1 MSNAFACAV
10 RLLTRR
16 EHGAYE
22 LVNKLIQKGYPE
34 HEAQEALL
42 ECQRLNLQSDDRFVD
57 NVCRARIR
65 QGYGPVRIRRE
76 LQDLKI
82 DGEIISNA
90 LQQEQDNWL
99 LHALEVWKK
108 KYKEP
113 SERSYSVMQKQKQF
127 LLYRGFSTDTIA
139 TLFKEI

>member
-1 MSNAFACAV
+1 MSNGFACAV

-22 LVNKLIQKGYPE
+22 LVNKLLQKGYPE
-34 HEAQEALL
+34 HEARDALL
-42 ECQRLNLQSDDRFVD
+42 ECQRLGLQSDDRFVD
-57 NVCRARIR
+57 SLCRARIR

-76 LQDLKI
+76 LQALKI
-82 DGEIISNA
+82 DGELINNT

-99 LHALEVWKK
+99 SHALWVWQK
-108 KYKEP
+108 KYKEQG
-113 SERSYSVMQKQKQF
+113 ELSYSVMQKQKQF